1 MVTKHSK
8 SVVDKLL
15 ESVYSE
21 TLVTINSYEQSIV
34 EIMMD
39 LDCTLSEALDVDF
52 DLNGVDTNSVLDI
65 VDYLESKLNQNMYK
79 VNLLMQIYT
88 QSGYDFKLNRL
99 T

>member
-1 MVTKHSK
+1 MTKHSK

>member
-1 MVTKHSK
+1 MTKPSK

-52 DLNGVDTNSVLDI
+52 DLNGVDKSSVLDI

>member
-1 MVTKHSK
+1 MTKHSK

-15 ESVYSE
+15 ESVYVE
-21 TLVTINSYEQSIV
+21 NTITVNQYEQSIV
-34 EIMMD
+34 EIMID

>member
-1 MVTKHSK
+1 MVTKPSK

-52 DLNGVDTNSVLDI
+52 DLNGVDKSSVLDI